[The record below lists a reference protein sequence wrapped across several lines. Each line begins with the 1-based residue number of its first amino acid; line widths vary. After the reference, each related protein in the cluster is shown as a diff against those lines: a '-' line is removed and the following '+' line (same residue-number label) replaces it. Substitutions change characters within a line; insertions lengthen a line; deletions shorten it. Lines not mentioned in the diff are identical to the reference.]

1 MYLLV
6 KSIATS
12 VAFFLFTHLC
22 FAQNLI
28 PNPGFEEYHSCPTGL
43 RQLNA
48 AKYWSGANAG
58 SPELFHTCG
67 FTADVKA
74 HNGEGLAG
82 VIFLSESSN
91 NVEYLQV
98 ELLEELEPGEEYTL
112 SFYIRLSRNSLI
124 AINKIGAFLS
134 SNGLHSK
141 IWMRFSNRPQ
151 IVFNEV
157 AESTLSWQKYEGKY
171 VAKGGEK
178 FITVGNFYQ
187 KHFIEEKIVKSSAG
201 SRTTYYYLDDFFFG
215 KQVMAQEK
223 VTPRKPAEWS
233 HTVYFQKDSS
243 SISHVEIEKL
253 VAFIQQL
260 PQPMFHPIKV
270 EGHTDQDASFEYNLQ
285 LSQQR
290 ANRVKERLGTFN
302 FQNIYSTWLGES
314 EIIYIGTKEEKKGMN
329 RRVTITVE
337 R

>member
-1 MYLLV
+1 MG
-6 KSIATS
+6 
-12 VAFFLFTHLC
+12 FFLFAHFCLG
-22 FAQNLI
+22 QNLI

-43 RQLNA
+43 RQLNV
-48 AKYWSGANAG
+48 AKSWSGANAG

-74 HNGEGLAG
+74 HTGEGLAG

-98 ELLEELEPGEEYTL
+98 ELLEELELGEEYTL
-112 SFYIRLSRNSLI
+112 KFYIRLSKNSLI

-141 IWMRFSNRPQ
+141 IWMRFSNNPQ
-151 IVFNEV
+151 IVFYEV
-157 AESTLSWQKYEGKY
+157 AESTLSWQKFEGKY

-178 FITVGNFYQ
+178 FITVGNFYK
-187 KHFIEEKIVKSSAG
+187 KHFIDEKVVKNSAG
-201 SRTTYYYLDDFFFG
+201 SRTTYYFVDDFFFG
-215 KQVMAQEK
+215 KQVVAQEK
-223 VTPRKPAEWS
+223 VTPRQSVEWS
-233 HTVYFQKDSS
+233 HTVYFRKDSS
-243 SISHVEIEKL
+243 SISHVEKEKL

-260 PQPMFHPIKV
+260 PQRMFHPIKV
-270 EGHTDQDASFEYNLQ
+270 QGHTDQDASFEYNLQ

-290 ANRVKERLGTFN
+290 ANRVKERLSAFN
-302 FQNIYSTWLGES
+302 FRNIYSTWVGES
-314 EIIYIGTKEEKKGMN
+314 ETIYLGTKEEKKGMN